1 MKIGSSLTSVA
12 QRVERLTKSARDFLA
27 KSSQVRVAAVDG
39 GPPALVLDDGT
50 GVMSFGISD
59 IVHDQLAD
67 YAGIPLTYYRRMLA
81 ETPNLL
87 AANAN
92 TWLHM
97 GDGRRL
103 VRTALNDQEQLTARA
118 FLSDRYRPLD
128 NYQLMDAIL
137 PLLHEQGIRIE
148 SCELTDKKLY
158 IKAVSERIAGEVKVG
173 ETVMAGIIVSNSEVG
188 FGAMQISPLVYTLRC
203 TNGLVVEDSSLRQHH
218 VGRRQGDPGDSD
230 IRHLLSDE
238 TRTAD
243 DRAFFLKVRDVAK
256 SALDEGAFRRQ
267 VERLK
272 IAANTPITSNNIE
285 RVVDV
290 TAKRFGLSEEEG
302 AGVLAH
308 LIRGGDLSQWGLCS
322 AVTRFSQD
330 VGSYDRATELERI
343 GGKLVEL
350 PKGDCLRL
358 SAATPSVN

>member
-12 QRVERLTKSARDFLA
+12 QRVDHVRRSARDFLA
-27 KSSQVRVAAVDG
+27 KPAQVRISAVSDK
-39 GPPALVLDDGT
+39 PPALVLDDGT
-50 GVMSFGISD
+50 GALSFGISD
-59 IVHDQLAD
+59 LVHDQLAD
-67 YAGIPLTYYRRMLA
+67 YAGIPTPYYRRMLA
-81 ETPNLL
+81 ETPDLL
-87 AANAN
+87 ASNAN
-92 TWLHM
+92 TWLQK

-103 VRTALNDQEQLTARA
+103 VRTALNDQEQPIARA

-128 NYQLMDAIL
+128 HFQLMEAVL

-148 SCELTDKKLY
+148 SCELTEKRLY
-158 IKAVSERIAGEVKVG
+158 LKAVSERITGEVKVG

-188 FGAMQISPLVYTLRC
+188 FGALGIQPLVYTLRC

-218 VGRRQGDPGDSD
+218 VGRRHGDPGDSD

-238 TRTAD
+238 TRSAD

-256 SALDEGAFRRQ
+256 AALDEGAFRRQ

-272 IAANTPITSNNIE
+272 IAAGTPINSNNIE
-285 RVVDV
+285 RVVEV
-290 TAKRFGLSEEEG
+290 TAKRFGLTDEEG

-308 LIRGGDLSQWGLCS
+308 LIRGGDLSHWGLCS

-350 PKGDCLRL
+350 PKSDWQRL